1 MMKRRHR
8 HPEHGLPPLPRCEEC
23 GSLSHSTREHSEEI
37 VEEEREEFE
46 ERQRRAA
53 PGKQEERR

>member
-1 MMKRRHR
+1 
-8 HPEHGLPPLPRCEEC
+8 LPRCEEC

-37 VEEEREEFE
+37 VEKEREEFE